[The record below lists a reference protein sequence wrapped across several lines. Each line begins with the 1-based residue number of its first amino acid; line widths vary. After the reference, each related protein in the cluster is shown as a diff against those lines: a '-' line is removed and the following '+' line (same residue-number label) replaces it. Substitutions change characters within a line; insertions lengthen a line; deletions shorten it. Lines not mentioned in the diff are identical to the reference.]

1 MKEFIYIL
9 HFGWHILAQ
18 FTKNDNQTVL
28 LSLQT
33 QITSVR
39 LKPCFLETVMSE
51 QTPTIR
57 MKKYAYSLDHIVCDS
72 FCVCVCG

>member
-18 FTKNDNQTVL
+18 VTKNDNQTVL
-28 LSLQT
+28 LSLQA
-33 QITSVR
+33 QITSVH
-39 LKPCFLETVMSE
+39 LKPYFLEMVMSD
-51 QTPTIR
+51 QTPAFR

-72 FCVCVCG
+72 